1 MEFRWVGS
9 FHWNF
14 PWNFDGLAAEYYS
27 RIKLTPAGILC
38 LSQHSSAHLHGKYVF
53 SVFGGGAKYT
63 VYLVYLVRYNQIH
76 CVLGEYVS
84 GTALDTQCI

>member
-1 MEFRWVGS
+1 MQKEGVLG
-9 FHWNF
+9 
-14 PWNFDGLAAEYYS
+14 
-27 RIKLTPAGILC
+27 T
-38 LSQHSSAHLHGKYVF
+38 LHGKYVF

-84 GTALDTQCI
+84 VTALDTQCI